1 MAILARG
8 QITVV
13 DVSDGGKGDKGD
25 PGKDA
30 VAYDL
35 QPVREEAVVG
45 RDRRL
50 SVSLEYKVVR
60 NEGGT
65 QTAVDTAR
73 HPECTVE
80 VALLAYNLNTKT
92 GQGVSVPVT
101 KGELSSAT
109 YTLDNY
115 GSPLIV
121 QELSAK
127 LLLDGEV
134 VARRYIPV
142 VMKPHAVTEIDTAV
156 GRISSTVYGSSTGGD
171 YGIVN
176 YITDI
181 TQRIDGIDLSVTAMK
196 PGGGNLVVNGDFGDD
211 GLNTFGNMG
220 GITRGIRTDQGA
232 PGFARVLAMDCTAA
246 GQGLYMSA
254 DKQKVLYPLTPGL
267 EYVMS
272 FLVKASAP
280 TGVDVGFGSTGIHF
294 HDRKTV
300 DAGTAWKRVEYAFRA
315 RTKAQWLKILSTAPS
330 TLYVTGIQVELG
342 NKATEWDNT
351 QEAVSRTGINIR
363 DRRIT
368 LTSDNVEVRN
378 NSGTTTLLVDSRGKL
393 TASLIDVN
401 SLFAQDIDARNGHI
415 ANLNVDNGTI
425 GRFTLGEYKI
435 GTEGTD
441 PANRRYAMSLSKQD
455 FHMTMYRPGSGSYVE
470 KDFAVDVFAERETL
484 SVKNTAPKRAG
495 LTTGTNAAVVARASG
510 QDVNLSFLG
519 KGNMV
524 VDGMADG
531 FAAVTLQS
539 SVTGNVYDLDLRKA
553 NRFRIATLGAS
564 NQQVRL
570 PKYSDVWEIVGN
582 YSGFTSITQAFS
594 IRVTVFNRG
603 YGNTIAITG
612 RNVNDSSSSY
622 PLLFDPGGTPVNAYL
637 LGSGKCVD
645 VYLVYFGDDGSQK
658 YAAYIK

>member
-1 MAILARG
+1 MSNILARA
-8 QITVV
+8 QITLTVV
-13 DVSDGGKGDKGD
+13 QDGDKGD
-25 PGKDA
+25 PGRDA
-30 VAYDL
+30 VAYVL
-35 QPVREEAVVG
+35 QPVREDAVVD

-50 SVSLEYKVVR
+50 AVRLEYRVVR

-65 QTAVDTAR
+65 QTVVDTAR
-73 HPECTVE
+73 HPECVVE
-80 VALLAYNLNTKT
+80 SGFYTRNLQT
-92 GQGVSVPVT
+92 GLQQGVPLT
-101 KGELSSAT
+101 FTRGKLSSAA

-115 GSPLIV
+115 GSPLVV
-121 QELSAK
+121 QELFVQ
-127 LLLDGEV
+127 LLLNNEV
-134 VARRYIPV
+134 VDRRYIPV
-142 VMKPHAVTEIDTAV
+142 VMKPHAVTEIDTAL
-156 GRISSTVYGSSTGGD
+156 GRISNTVYGSSTSGD

-181 TQRIDGIDLSVTAMK
+181 TQRIDSIDLSVTSMK
-196 PGGGNLVVNGDFGDD
+196 PGGGNLVVNGDFGDSS
-211 GLNTFGNMG
+211 LSMFGNMG
-220 GITRGIRTDQGA
+220 GITSGIRTDQGA

-246 GQGLYMSA
+246 NQGLYLNEGG
-254 DKQKVLYPLTPGL
+254 QEVLYPMKPGL
-267 EYVMS
+267 EYVLS

-280 TGVDVGFGSTGIHF
+280 TSIHVGNGQSGIHF

-300 DAGTAWKRVEYAFRA
+300 AVNTEWKRVEYTFRPRYA
-315 RTKAQWLKILSTAPS
+315 TTWIKIYSAAPA
-330 TLYVTGIQVELG
+330 TLYVTAIQVEPG

-351 QEAVSRTGINIR
+351 QEAVRRTGINIR
-363 DRRIT
+363 NRRIT

-401 SLFAQDIDARNGHI
+401 SLFAQNIDARNGHI
-415 ANLNVDNGTI
+415 TNLNVDNGTI
-425 GRFTLGEYKI
+425 GKFTLGAYNI
-435 GTEGTD
+435 RTEGTD
-441 PANRRYAMSLSKQD
+441 LANRRYAMSLSKQD
-455 FHMTMYRPGSGSYVE
+455 FYMTMYRPGSGSYVE
-470 KDFAVDVFAERETL
+470 KNIKADVFAECETL
-484 SVKNTAPKRAG
+484 KVQNIAPKRAG
-495 LTTGTNAAVVARASG
+495 LTTGTNAALVAEASG

-564 NQQVRL
+564 GQSVRL
-570 PKYSDVWEIVGN
+570 PKYSDVWEIVGH
-582 YSGFTSITQAFS
+582 YGGLTSITQAFS

-603 YGNTIAITG
+603 YGNAIAILG

-622 PLLFDPGGTPVNAYL
+622 PLLFDPDGTPVNAYL

-645 VYLVYFGDDGSQK
+645 VYLVYFGDDSSQK